1 MSKLIGLVDED
12 LPRLIDGILEKLSW
26 KVKDVRDIGL
36 RGKSDEE
43 IISFAKKS
51 RAVLF
56 SADWGFANILK
67 FPPKDYFGIVIL
79 SFPNEVSDVFL
90 VREIRRT
97 LMKIP
102 RKDFKG
108 RLIIL
113 EPGKIRIRKEWILRN
128 SYEVELHKNLKWDC
142 FALLGMTLRW
152 RGRGTTNEANKAN
165 EAKS

>member
-1 MSKLIGLVDED
+1 
-12 LPRLIDGILEKLSW
+12 
-26 KVKDVRDIGL
+26 L

-56 SADWGFANILK
+56 SADWGFTNILK

-113 EPGKIRIRKEWILRN
+113 EPGKIRIRKE
-128 SYEVELHKNLKWDC
+128 
-142 FALLGMTLRW
+142 
-152 RGRGTTNEANKAN
+152 
-165 EAKS
+165 